1 MSEEREAKVEVKVGA
16 YTADGTFLGE
26 VVRFTA
32 EEAGSW
38 TNYSAA
44 TSGDDRGTTYTLYKL
59 PGEPR
64 RYRVHEFD
72 WSNWQGEESEAFL
85 HPATGVVTDE
95 GPQYSAYTLEEARK
109 EWRQLFAALGKPNV
123 RDID

>member
-1 MSEEREAKVEVKVGA
+1 MTEEREAKVEVKVGV

-26 VVRFTA
+26 VVRFAA
-32 EEAGSW
+32 EEVGSW
-38 TNYSAA
+38 TNYAAA
-44 TSGDDRGTTYTLYKL
+44 TSSDDRGTTYTLYRL
-59 PGEPR
+59 PDGT
-64 RYRVHEFD
+64 YRVHEFD

-95 GPQYSAYTLEEARK
+95 GPVYSAYTLEEARK
-109 EWRQLFAALGKPNV
+109 EWRQLFAALGEPNV